1 MTLQEKSLAAANIFI
16 QTKMRLSEKAA
27 SLTCGQTP
35 AGRRMR
41 ICRFALK
48 ILQTTIST
56 APSVRERVNLAFG
69 AALQVWPVSLAAS
82 AALQLPFRTGHSTPK
97 PSKSH
102 LGLYDHLYA
111 IPALAGPAR
120 CITSVRLNPTSLHH
134 LSKSAPV

>member
-1 MTLQEKSLAAANIFI
+1 MTLQEKSLVAANIFT

-27 SLTCGQTP
+27 SLTCGQAP
-35 AGRRMR
+35 AGWRMR

-48 ILQTTIST
+48 ILQTPSLPHLQCGNAST
-56 APSVRERVNLAFG
+56 RFPRRRFTSGQCRWPLLKPFNHHFG
-69 AALQVWPVSLAAS
+69 QAI
-82 AALQLPFRTGHSTPK
+82 LPRK

-102 LGLYDHLYA
+102 LCLYDHLYA
-111 IPALAGPAR
+111 IPALAGPVR